1 MSDDGAPVARI
12 RTSAI
17 VANVR
22 SAGVVAP
29 VVDLRRDAYGHGLMA
44 TASALRAQTDAVL
57 LVDGDAATEL
67 AIRDRTVTEGS
78 ATLPPDVV
86 FGWDRTVPAMTL
98 VGTVLSTKA
107 LRAGEGVSYGYLHRA
122 PQDTRVALVTGGYAQ
137 GVVRELGNRAHVVI
151 RGAAHPIVGRVAM
164 DVCVVDIG
172 DAPVARGDRAVFF
185 GEGGPRVAD
194 WARALGWRADEI
206 ATAVGLRARREEAS

>member
-22 SAGVVAP
+22 SAGVTVP
-29 VVDLRRDAYGHGLMA
+29 VVDLRRDAYGHGLIHVA
-44 TASALRAQTDAVL
+44 DALRAGTDALL
-57 LVDGDAATEL
+57 LVDETAEL
-67 AIRDRTVTEGS
+67 IDRDRTVTAGA
-78 ATLPPDVV
+78 ATLAPDVV
-86 FGWDRTVPAMTL
+86 FGWAQTLPAMTL

-122 PQDTRVALVTGGYAQ
+122 SEDTRVALVTGGYAQ
-137 GVVRELGNRAHVVI
+137 GVVRELGNRASVVI
-151 RGAAHPIVGRVAM
+151 GGSSYPIVGRVAM

-172 DAPVARGDRAVFF
+172 AASVARGERAVFF
-185 GEGGPRVAD
+185 GDDGPRVAD
-194 WARALGWRADEI
+194 WAHVTGWRADEI
-206 ATAVGLRARREEAS
+206 ATAVGLRARRVVTT

>member
-12 RTSAI
+12 RMSAI
-17 VANVR
+17 VSNVR

-29 VVDLRRDAYGHGLMA
+29 VVDLRRDAYGHGLLA

-57 LVDGDAATEL
+57 LVDDAAEL
-67 AIRDRTVTEGS
+67 VEFDRTVTVGS
-78 ATLPPDVV
+78 ATLAPDVV
-86 FGWDRTVPAMTL
+86 FGWDRTLPAMTL

-107 LRAGEGVSYGYLHRA
+107 LRAGEGVSYGYIHRA

-137 GVVRELGNRAHVVI
+137 GVVRELGNRAHVMI
-151 RGAAHPIVGRVAM
+151 GGAPHPIVGRVAM

-172 DAPVARGDRAVFF
+172 EAPVARGDRAVFF
-185 GEGGPRVAD
+185 GDDGPRVAD
-194 WARALGWRADEI
+194 WARATGWRADEI
-206 ATAVGLRARREEAS
+206 ATAVGLRARREETR

>member
-22 SAGVVAP
+22 SAGLTAP
-29 VVDLRRDAYGHGLMA
+29 VVDLRRDAYGHGLVHVA
-44 TASALRAQTDAVL
+44 DALRAGTDAVL
-57 LVDGDAATEL
+57 LVDETAEL
-67 AIRDRTVTEGS
+67 ADRDRTVTAGP
-78 ATLPPDVV
+78 ATLAPDVV
-86 FGWDRTVPAMTL
+86 FGWEHTLPAMTL

-107 LRAGEGVSYGYLHRA
+107 LNAGEGVSYGYIHRA
-122 PQDTRVALVTGGYAQ
+122 SEDTRVALVTGGYAQ

-151 RGAAHPIVGRVAM
+151 GGIAHPIVGRVAM

-172 DAPVARGDRAVFF
+172 AASVARGERAVFF
-185 GEGGPRVAD
+185 GDDGPRVAD
-194 WARALGWRADEI
+194 WAYATGWRADEI
-206 ATAVGLRARREEAS
+206 VTAVGLRARREVAT